1 MVQTFV
7 EWIVYQFGIDWDI
20 VYYDNFQE
28 PMLAQDQDAEGY
40 ALAVDYYYYA
50 MYFIVQAAFY
60 QEIIF

>member
-40 ALAVDYYYYA
+40 DYYYYYA
-50 MYFIVQAAFY
+50 MSFIVQAAFY